1 PLSPSTRAFVRL
13 SFGPVLV
20 GSEPAPR
27 PVAMTVMVGRMLM
40 IPLAMARADAGGKQ
54 AERHLLLRLGV
65 TLKRRARSPL
75 LIAITLGLLLAVFQ
89 IPLPG
94 VALEVVDMLAMAA
107 APVALFAVGGNL
119 QGLRPK
125 GMLADA
131 GIITF
136 GKLVLHPALTALA
149 FM

>member
-1 PLSPSTRAFVRL
+1 
-13 SFGPVLV
+13 
-20 GSEPAPR
+20 
-27 PVAMTVMVGRMLM
+27 
-40 IPLAMARADAGGKQ
+40 
-54 AERHLLLRLGV
+54 LLLRLGV
-65 TLKRRARSPL
+65 TLKRLTRSPL

-136 GKLVLHPALTALA
+136 GKLVLHPALPALA
-149 FM
+149 FMAIPGLAPPLRKSGFVFSAATTHRMLPILCMCYGFED